1 MSKKKKAG
9 MLKTIIRNL
18 HPEKPESEGLSE
30 DIMNT
35 LLHALEDIDE
45 ELNAHYKTHKNTK
58 NES

>member
-1 MSKKKKAG
+1 
-9 MLKTIIRNL
+9 MLKTIIRSL
-18 HPEKPESEGLSE
+18 HAEKLETEDLSK